1 MQKLNV
7 PDLLGHPN
15 VSTEF
20 SQKVL
25 MACLACKKMVIAT
38 LLSTVL
44 YNIAVCT
51 QVQQMMHMGFSTY
64 ILRCFCFGLT
74 CTVCSVLRPVSNV
87 VLLPC

>member
-1 MQKLNV
+1 MTMQKFNV

-15 VSTEF
+15 ESTEF
-20 SQKVL
+20 SQKAL

-51 QVQQMMHMGFSTY
+51 QV
-64 ILRCFCFGLT
+64 
-74 CTVCSVLRPVSNV
+74 
-87 VLLPC
+87 

>member
-1 MQKLNV
+1 MTMQKLNV

-15 VSTEF
+15 GSTEF
-20 SQKVL
+20 SQKAL

-51 QVQQMMHMGFSTY
+51 Q
-64 ILRCFCFGLT
+64 I
-74 CTVCSVLRPVSNV
+74 
-87 VLLPC
+87 